1 MVLNIDSFREEKGG
15 DVSLIVE
22 NQRKRYKDVKVVDE
36 IITIDK
42 LWREQRF
49 QLDGLNRSKNV
60 VNKTIGDKMKK
71 KEDKG
76 PEDAPVP
83 EEIVKKLDQLVS
95 DDLKNIQVNALKKIS
110 PLIDQASAQLKIDM
124 TDSENKRDK
133 LLVSVGNWLHKSV
146 IVSDDEENN
155 EVVRTFGD
163 CETTK
168 KYSHFDLVTMIDG
181 YDSER
186 GVRIAG
192 SRGYFLK
199 EPLVFLELALVNYGL
214 QMLSNAGYTALYPPF
229 FMRKEVMSEVAQLS
243 QFDEELYKLNEKG
256 TDENG
261 ESGDDKYLI
270 ATSEQP
276 IAGFHKDEW
285 LGPEDLPIRYA
296 GYSTC
301 FRQEAGSHGRDTR
314 GIFRVHQFEKLE
326 QFVICSPRDNISWE
340 MFDEMIGNAEKFYQ
354 ALGIPYRI
362 VNIVSGELNLAASK
376 KFDLEAWFP
385 GSKAFRELVSCSN
398 CTDYQARNL
407 KIRFGRSKK
416 LNREMEYV
424 HMLNSTMCATTR
436 AMCAIMENFQTE
448 EGVQV
453 PEVLK
458 PWMPEKYKNILP
470 FVKAAPID
478 IESLKTKEKK

>member
-1 MVLNIDSFREEKGG
+1 MVLNIESFRDEKGG
-15 DVSLIVE
+15 NVALVIENQKKRFKDVS
-22 NQRKRYKDVKVVDE
+22 VVDE
-36 IITIDK
+36 IVKFDK

-49 QLDGLNRSKNV
+49 QLDGLNRAKNV
-60 VNKTIGDKMKK
+60 VNKVIGDKMKK

-83 EEIVKKLDQLVS
+83 EEIKKKLDSLTAA
-95 DDLKNIQVNALKKIS
+95 DLNELQVNVLKKIS
-110 PLIDQASAQLKIDM
+110 PLIDNASVQLKVDM
-124 TDSENKRDK
+124 TESENKRDK
-133 LLVSVGNWLHKSV
+133 LLVSIGNWLHKSV
-146 IVSDDEENN
+146 VVSDNEDNN
-155 EVVRTFGD
+155 EVVKTFGD

-168 KYSHFDLVTMIDG
+168 KYSHFDIVTMIDG

-199 EPLVFLELALVNYGL
+199 EPLVFLELALVNYAL
-214 QMLSNAGYTALYPPF
+214 QLLSDSGYQALYPPF

-285 LGPEDLPIRYA
+285 LGPEDLPIKYA

-314 GIFRVHQFEKLE
+314 GIFRVHQFEKVE

-340 MFDEMIGNAEKFYQ
+340 MFDEMIGNAETFYQ
-354 ALGIPYRI
+354 ALKIPYRI

-376 KFDLEAWFP
+376 KHDLEAWFP

-416 LNREMEYV
+416 NNREMEYV
-424 HMLNSTMCATTR
+424 HMLNSTLCATTR
-436 AMCAIMENFQTE
+436 TMCAIMENYQTPD
-448 EGVQV
+448 GVLI
-453 PEVLK
+453 PDVLK
-458 PWMPEKYKNILP
+458 PWMPKKYKDILP
-470 FVKAAPID
+470 FVKQAPID
-478 IESLKTKEKK
+478 IESMKTKDKK

>member
-1 MVLNIDSFREEKGG
+1 MVLNIECFREEKGG
-15 DVSLIVE
+15 DVTLIIE
-22 NQRKRYKDVKVVDE
+22 NQKKRFKDVSVVDE
-36 IITIDK
+36 IIKFDK

-60 VNKTIGDKMKK
+60 VNKVIGDRMKK

-76 PEDAPVP
+76 PEDAIVP
-83 EEIVKKLDQLVS
+83 EEVLKKLDSLTS
-95 DDLKNIQVNALKKIS
+95 DDLNGLQVNALKKIS
-110 PLIDQASAQLKIDM
+110 PLIDQASVQLKIDM
-124 TDSENKRDK
+124 TESEAKRDK
-133 LLVSVGNWLHKSV
+133 LLVSIGNWLHESV
-146 IVSDDEENN
+146 VVSDNEDNN
-155 EVVRTFGD
+155 EVVRTYGD
-163 CETTK
+163 CESTK

-199 EPLVFLELALVNYGL
+199 EPLVFLEMALVNYAL
-214 QMLSNAGYTALYPPF
+214 QLLSDAGYKALYPPF
-229 FMRKEVMSEVAQLS
+229 FMRKEIMSEVAQLS
-243 QFDEELYKLNEKG
+243 QFDEELYKLLEKG
-256 TDENG
+256 SDENADN
-261 ESGDDKYLI
+261 GDDKYLI

-285 LGPEDLPIRYA
+285 LGSEDLPIRYA

-314 GIFRVHQFEKLE
+314 GIFRVHQFEKVE
-326 QFVICSPRDNISWE
+326 QFVLCSPRDNVSWE

-354 ALGIPYRI
+354 SLEIPYRV

-416 LNREMEYV
+416 NNREIEYV

-436 AMCAIMENFQTE
+436 AMCAIMENYQTTD
-448 EGVQV
+448 GILI

-458 PWMPEKYKNILP
+458 PWMPKKYKDIIP
-470 FVKAAPID
+470 FVKQAPID
-478 IESLKTKEKK
+478 IEAMKTKGSK

>member
-1 MVLNIDSFREEKGG
+1 
-15 DVSLIVE
+15 
-22 NQRKRYKDVKVVDE
+22 
-36 IITIDK
+36 
-42 LWREQRF
+42 
-49 QLDGLNRSKNV
+49 
-60 VNKTIGDKMKK
+60 MKK
-71 KEDKG
+71 KENQG
-76 PEDAPVP
+76 PEDSPVP
-83 EEIVKKLDQLVS
+83 EEILKKLDSLLA
-95 DDLKNIQVNALKKIS
+95 DDLNTLNVHALKKIS
-110 PLIDQASAQLKIDM
+110 PLIDQASIQLKIDM
-124 TDSENKRDK
+124 TESEKKRDK

-146 IVSDDEENN
+146 VVSNDEDDN
-155 EVVRTFGD
+155 EVVKTFGD

-186 GVRIAG
+186 GVRVAG

-199 EPLVFLELALVNYGL
+199 EPLVFLELALVHYAL
-214 QMLSNAGYTALYPPF
+214 QMLSDAGYTALYPPF
-229 FMRKEVMSEVAQLS
+229 FMRKEIMSEVAQLS

-256 TDENG
+256 SNESED
-261 ESGDDKYLI
+261 SGDDKYLI

-285 LGPEDLPIRYA
+285 LGAEDLPIKYS
-296 GYSTC
+296 GFSTC

-314 GIFRVHQFEKLE
+314 GIFRVHQFEKVE

-340 MFDEMIGNAEKFYQ
+340 MFDEMIKNAETFYQ
-354 ALGIPYRI
+354 ALKIPYRI

-376 KFDLEAWFP
+376 KYDLEAWFP

-416 LNREMEYV
+416 NNREIEYV

-436 AMCAIMENFQTE
+436 AMCAIMENYQTPD
-448 EGVQV
+448 GILV
-453 PEVLK
+453 PDVLK
-458 PWMPEKYKNILP
+458 PWMPKKYKEILP

-478 IESLKTKEKK
+478 IESLKTKDKK